1 MSLIGAFTG
10 AVGPILAI
18 SAVGYLLTRT
28 TDIDVASLNTVGL
41 YVLVPALAFHSIATT
56 QLGGTAVL
64 KLGVG
69 VVAYALVM
77 VGIAWVVGQ
86 ATGESG
92 PLLGALMLAAAIP
105 NSGFIGIPLSE
116 FAFGPVGRTTAVLYL
131 TIQNLIVY
139 TLGVYIASQGTDRSA
154 RRSVAEIFRLPLVY
168 AVVAAVL
175 VRAGGLVPSADT
187 ALMDT
192 LQLVGDSSI
201 PIMLLILGVQLAD
214 TDVSAVSRTITPSVL
229 KLGVA
234 PFVGVAIA
242 LALGFDDPTVA
253 RVFVLE
259 CATPAAVIPLALTI
273 EYADGSV
280 IDGITAPEYLSTTI
294 YVTTLAG
301 VVVLTVLVA
310 LLQSGTII

>member
-1 MSLIGAFTG
+1 MSLIAAFTG

-28 TDIDVASLNTVGL
+28 TDVDVGSLNTVGL

-77 VGIAWVVGQ
+77 VGVAWVAGR

-116 FAFGPVGRTTAVLYL
+116 FAFGAVGRTTAVLYL

-154 RRSVAEIFRLPLVY
+154 RRSVTEIFRLPLVY

-175 VRAGGLVPSADT
+175 VRVGGLVPAADS
-187 ALMDT
+187 ALMET
-192 LQLVGDSSI
+192 LSLVGDSSI
-201 PIMLLILGVQLAD
+201 PIMLLILGVQLAE

-234 PFVGVAIA
+234 PLVGVAIA
-242 LALGFDDPTVA
+242 LALGFSDPTVA

-273 EYADGSV
+273 EYADGRV
-280 IDGITAPEYLSTTI
+280 IDGLTAPEYLSTTI

-310 LLQSGTII
+310 LLQSGTIV